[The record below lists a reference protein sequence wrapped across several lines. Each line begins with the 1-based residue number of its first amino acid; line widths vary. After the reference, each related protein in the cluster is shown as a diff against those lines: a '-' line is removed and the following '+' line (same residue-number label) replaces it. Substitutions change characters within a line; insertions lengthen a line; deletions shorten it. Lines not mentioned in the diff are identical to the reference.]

1 MAQLADAIRQVNA
14 RELDQNEAALA
25 ACFPSPAHE
34 LSDEMKALLAPF
46 VAWCEA
52 QRVRALPARPTTVA
66 AYLQAQKYR
75 GVQPFET
82 LLAIEALHI
91 LAGMANPV
99 AVPVVRSMIEG
110 ESVVPPRSWT
120 RVEKEEFQLLPR
132 HVQEVLVRREND
144 RERAL
149 RRGQNEI
156 AEERKRLQEQMPQ
169 TKSAD
174 EARKRIE
181 DAEEERLDRETRGLH
196 DRGLGLLLR
205 E

>member
-1 MAQLADAIRQVNA
+1 MAELADAIRQVNE
-14 RELDQNEAALA
+14 RELDRNEAALS

-46 VAWCEA
+46 VRWCEQ

-66 AYLQAQKYR
+66 AFMQWQKDR
-75 GVQPFET
+75 GIQPFET

-99 AVPVVRSMIEG
+99 ATPVVRAMTEG
-110 ESVVPPRSWT
+110 ASVVPPRSWT

-132 HVQEVLVRREND
+132 HAQEVLVRREND

-156 AEERKRLQEQMPQ
+156 AAIKKRLSETAAETKPVEPKKEVEDHGKEERR
-169 TKSAD
+169 A
-174 EARKRIE
+174 
-181 DAEEERLDRETRGLH
+181 
-196 DRGLGLLLR
+196 
-205 E
+205 